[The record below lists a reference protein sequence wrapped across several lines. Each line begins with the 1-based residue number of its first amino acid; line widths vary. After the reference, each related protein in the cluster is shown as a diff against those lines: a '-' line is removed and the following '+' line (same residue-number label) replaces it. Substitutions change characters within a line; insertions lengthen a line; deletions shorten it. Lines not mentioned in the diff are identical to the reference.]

1 MGKFVVS
8 AGVKFRARKKIIK
21 CISHISKSSRY

>member
-8 AGVKFRARKKIIK
+8 AGVKFRARKKIKK
-21 CISHISKSSRY
+21 CISHIGKSSRY